1 MEENSITHNNNKD
14 ENEKEELDLM
24 NNSGYNNVG
33 NESSSV
39 RDSGNNL
46 RLEQEEEDEVVE
58 EDFHLFFE
66 TNNNSQSIS
75 IAFTNNI
82 FIKDD
87 NNKPVEMISHVSSIT
102 ITVRIFFALF
112 MIIVISAFLLENIN
126 SSAVMER
133 GIKLKL
139 MSEFELKMY
148 LTQNALYGQVNGIED
163 AGWLEY

>member
-1 MEENSITHNNNKD
+1 M
-14 ENEKEELDLM
+14 
-24 NNSGYNNVG
+24 
-33 NESSSV
+33 
-39 RDSGNNL
+39 
-46 RLEQEEEDEVVE
+46 VE

-102 ITVRIFFALF
+102 ITVRIFFVLF
-112 MIIVISAFLLENIN
+112 MIIVVSAFLLENIN
-126 SSAVMER
+126 SSAVKER

-139 MSEFELKMY
+139 MTEFELKMY
-148 LTQNALYGQVNGIED
+148 LTQNTLFGQVNRIED
-163 AGWLEY
+163 MNWL

>member
-1 MEENSITHNNNKD
+1 
-14 ENEKEELDLM
+14 M

-33 NESSSV
+33 NDSNSV

-46 RLEQEEEDEVVE
+46 RLEEHQEEDLVVE

-87 NNKPVEMISHVSSIT
+87 NNKPVEMISHLSSIT
-102 ITVRIFFALF
+102 ITVRIFFVLF
-112 MIIVISAFLLENIN
+112 MLIVVSAFLLENIN
-126 SSAVMER
+126 SSAVMEG

-163 AGWLEY
+163 AGWLEYELQNKTLELTKMK

>member
-1 MEENSITHNNNKD
+1 
-14 ENEKEELDLM
+14 M

-33 NESSSV
+33 NDSSSV

-46 RLEQEEEDEVVE
+46 RMEEEEDEVVE

-126 SSAVMER
+126 SSAVM
-133 GIKLKL
+133 
-139 MSEFELKMY
+139 
-148 LTQNALYGQVNGIED
+148 
-163 AGWLEY
+163 

>member
-1 MEENSITHNNNKD
+1 MGSASTGNSFASTDNSAVYYEIYFRDMEENSITHNINKD

-33 NESSSV
+33 NDSSSV

-46 RLEQEEEDEVVE
+46 RLEQEEEGEVVE

-126 SSAVMER
+126 SSAVR
-133 GIKLKL
+133 
-139 MSEFELKMY
+139 
-148 LTQNALYGQVNGIED
+148 
-163 AGWLEY
+163 

>member
-1 MEENSITHNNNKD
+1 MGSASTGNSSASTGNSAVYYEIYFRDMEENSITHNNNKE

-33 NESSSV
+33 NDSSSV

-46 RLEQEEEDEVVE
+46 RMEEEEDDEVVE

-126 SSAVMER
+126 SSAVM
-133 GIKLKL
+133 
-139 MSEFELKMY
+139 
-148 LTQNALYGQVNGIED
+148 
-163 AGWLEY
+163 